1 MDRTKQAKD
10 VRPGDY
16 LLKDGAWKRV
26 TSAKPQI
33 TTIDINFEDGTD
45 VQVGLELT
53 VRYKIYAEVG
63 EEERDKLIREGKA
76 TELARRSSQK
86 GMGPEKIGAS
96 PSKKTSLVGWAV
108 GAMFGIILSGGC
120 ISSAGDLGASPWLQ
134 LIIGVL
140 TLIFVTWWVHAIVI
154 QFAKGIAAQKQNE
167 YLWNTL
173 HHYRDEA
180 TDLRTEVKL
189 LKRTSFSSEI
199 GDFVH
204 GFNTAGVE
212 IALGG
217 ADPFG
222 PMAEA
227 ALRFPA
233 TVLHK
238 HLTNAMVE
246 GWEAARA
253 SMGATPET
261 LFGKEARATAE
272 EMAWRWIQQM
282 AEGKR

>member
-76 TELARRSSQK
+76 TELVRRSSQK

-96 PSKKTSLVGWAV
+96 PPKKISLVGWAV

-140 TLIFVTWWVHAIVI
+140 TLIFVTWWVHGVVI

-167 YLWNTL
+167 YLWDTL

-180 TDLRTEVKL
+180 MDLRAEVKL
-189 LKRTSFSSEI
+189 LKRTSFNSEI

-233 TVLHK
+233 LQLHK
-238 HLTNAMVE
+238 HLVDAMV
-246 GWEAARA
+246 
-253 SMGATPET
+253 
-261 LFGKEARATAE
+261 FGLKSNNRIVAGKPSE
-272 EMAWRWIQQM
+272 EFVKRGFEEIAWKRIQEM
-282 AEGKR
+282 TEGKR